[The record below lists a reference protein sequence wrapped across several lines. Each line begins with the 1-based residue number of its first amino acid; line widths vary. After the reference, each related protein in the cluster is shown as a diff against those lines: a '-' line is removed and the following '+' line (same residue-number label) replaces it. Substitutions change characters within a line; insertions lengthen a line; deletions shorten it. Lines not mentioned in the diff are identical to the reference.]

1 MLYVIG
7 GVDCHFWFDDDGD
20 LCLAGPEEGRAIGQ
34 ALLDR
39 YGPLMKTKKVADCVS
54 GLEPVGP
61 KWLSLKKCA
70 VLSLMLDAEARGD
83 RAEDV
88 VLTKAL
94 TESRITE
101 DPRIAPAVWSPHLT
115 GSAIPRL
122 ITKNLGVVMS
132 VKKQVL
138 LSVESK
144 QGVELYTGDLV
155 VGPQNGFAVV
165 PGTMKPLAL
174 KAIPITP
181 DMLKQSKRRSN
192 ARRFRRKSH

>member
-1 MLYVIG
+1 
-7 GVDCHFWFDDDGD
+7 
-20 LCLAGPEEGRAIGQ
+20 
-34 ALLDR
+34 
-39 YGPLMKTKKVADCVS
+39 
-54 GLEPVGP
+54 
-61 KWLSLKKCA
+61 
-70 VLSLMLDAEARGD
+70 
-83 RAEDV
+83 
-88 VLTKAL
+88 
-94 TESRITE
+94 
-101 DPRIAPAVWSPHLT
+101 
-115 GSAIPRL
+115 
-122 ITKNLGVVMS
+122 MS